1 MQKANSLEAP
11 DTSEQQADEAAL
23 SQSAPST
30 GGTPQPP
37 QPGEP
42 PPSKPRGPPQR
53 GDTGHISFGGIVQS
67 PSVASVAANIEAVGP
82 PSGLRVPDL
91 MRVRT
96 ISLSNDAWRHH
107 SVFCGHR
114 FVAVCTA
121 VKGIWVLRMLKFQVR
136 YGLAI
141 EAGAATQSSDEA
153 ALSGML

>member
-11 DTSEQQADEAAL
+11 DTSEQQPDEAAL
-23 SQSAPST
+23 SRSAPST

-42 PPSKPRGPPQR
+42 PPPKPRGPPQR

-96 ISLSNDAWRHH
+96 ISLSFVAWRHH
-107 SVFCGHR
+107 SVFVGIVLLQCARLLKG
-114 FVAVCTA
+114 VGSSVC
-121 VKGIWVLRMLKFQVR
+121 
-136 YGLAI
+136 
-141 EAGAATQSSDEA
+141 E
-153 ALSGML
+153 